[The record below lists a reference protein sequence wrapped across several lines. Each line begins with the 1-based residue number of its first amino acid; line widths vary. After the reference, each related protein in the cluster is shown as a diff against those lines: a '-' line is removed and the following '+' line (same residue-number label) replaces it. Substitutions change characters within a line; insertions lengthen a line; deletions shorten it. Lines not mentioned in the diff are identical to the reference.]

1 MDTADQK
8 NLVETLHSDTAKEI
22 INLEDSDNGEEIEIE
37 DEIEAKEE
45 AVRDVGTKKGTGVR
59 AGKKGSGLKIAPLTV
74 ASHKKSSLKRN
85 IQEVLE
91 SEHDLPGVQ
100 IQVQGSTPQ
109 PLPLPLPALSVS
121 ATAPLLSVKRSSSRF
136 SNATIEKPTVQIA
149 RTDIDTRIDLPFKD
163 ASSGEKKTNRSDRSV
178 AVAVAVV
185 PSGRPARSAALY
197 AAAAMVASK
206 GDW

>member
-1 MDTADQK
+1 MDTADRK
-8 NLVETLHSDTAKEI
+8 NLVEMLHSDKVKEI
-22 INLEDSDNGEEIEIE
+22 INVEESDAGEEIKIE
-37 DEIEAKEE
+37 DEREAKEE

-59 AGKKGSGLKIAPLTV
+59 AGTKGSGLNIAPLTI

-91 SEHDLPGVQ
+91 SEHDPPELRV
-100 IQVQGSTPQ
+100 QVQGSTPQ
-109 PLPLPLPALSVS
+109 PLPLSALSVS
-121 ATAPLLSVKRSSSRF
+121 GTAPLLSVKRSSSRF
-136 SNATIEKPTVQIA
+136 SNATIEKPTPQIT
-149 RTDIDTRIDLPFKD
+149 RTDIDIRVDLPAKD
-163 ASSGEKKTNRSDRSV
+163 ASSGEKKTSRSDKS
-178 AVAVAVV
+178 VAVV